1 MTKTRMFM
9 VAALAVIVAFGV
21 SELQA
26 QSVVGM
32 NPKLTAVAK
41 VPTEGVSP
49 DATIPGLIGGELA
62 MGTLPPADGGGNAY
76 WPCFT
81 GGSDA
86 DCSAIPAGAWVSGI
100 PSITWS
106 KTGCTNATCAQL
118 TWWFQDNTTDATD
131 DLIITLTAKEG
142 VKTIMN
148 SGALDFGPN
157 PFAGGYLVVLTAYVG
172 FGTGECAVGTCRN
185 PSAGDATLTAEV
197 QVGTAKA
204 TTKQTITLQ

>member
-9 VAALAVIVAFGV
+9 IAALAVIVAFGV
-21 SELQA
+21 SGLQA
-26 QSVVGM
+26 QSAVG
-32 NPKLTAVAK
+32 NAKLTAVTK

-62 MGTLPPADGGGNAY
+62 MGTLPPTDGSGNPY

-86 DCSAIPAGAWVSGI
+86 DCSAIPAGGWVSGI
-100 PSITWS
+100 PFITWS
-106 KTGCTNATCAQL
+106 KSGCLNTTCAQL

-131 DLIITLTAKEG
+131 DLIITITAKQG
-142 VKTIMN
+142 SKTVLN

-157 PFAGGYLVVLTAYVG
+157 PFPGGVLVVLTSYVG
-172 FGTGECAVGTCRN
+172 FGTEECAVGTCKN
-185 PSAGDATLTAEV
+185 PASGDVTLETEV
-197 QVGTAKA
+197 QVGSSKA
-204 TTKQTITLQ
+204 TTKQIITLQ